1 MPQGPI
7 AIRVLSEVMAT
18 SAHVKVVREFPGPL
32 VGSASVS
39 AVTSY
44 LGNTSLLEEASRA
57 LGITDPMQDAVL
69 LNHALQ
75 VWVGG
80 GHVRR
85 CSESSGRWGHLAVP
99 FLMFLGGYTHLC
111 VCVRVCAWLWFPSPL
126 VAGMTG
132 LFESVSPVC
141 VCLCVYRRPCA
152 GTVGLSLGTPPQS

>member
-1 MPQGPI
+1 MPLLSLLPTPRSSMPQGPI

-80 GHVRR
+80 GHVRC

-99 FLMFLGGYTHLC
+99 FLMFLGGCTHLC
-111 VCVRVCAWLWFPSPL
+111 VWVCACVRVAMVPFSPRRGHDGL
-126 VAGMTG
+126 V
-132 LFESVSPVC
+132 
-141 VCLCVYRRPCA
+141 
-152 GTVGLSLGTPPQS
+152 